1 MASLKVFVDMM
12 SQPSRSVMLLLT
24 ANRVP
29 FTTKIIDITKG
40 MHHSDKEFAEV
51 TPIKKVPAIQDGDFK
66 LSECTAIL
74 RYICN
79 KYNLPDHWYP
89 TDIQKRSKV
98 DEYLSWH
105 HTNTRLG
112 ATDITFGKLI
122 LPKLLGM
129 PADEKQIERG
139 QAQLAGC
146 MKVYNNYFLKD
157 TPFISSHEITIADLL
172 AVCEFSQFELLP
184 PKFVDLSQK
193 VEEWIARCKDSFGSE
208 YEDTH
213 SILYRAKAA
222 INEASK
228 L

>member
-1 MASLKVFVDMM
+1 
-12 SQPSRSVMLLLT
+12 
-24 ANRVP
+24 
-29 FTTKIIDITKG
+29 
-40 MHHSDKEFAEV
+40 
-51 TPIKKVPAIQDGDFK
+51 
-66 LSECTAIL
+66 
-74 RYICN
+74 
-79 KYNLPDHWYP
+79 
-89 TDIQKRSKV
+89 
-98 DEYLSWH
+98 
-105 HTNTRLG
+105 
-112 ATDITFGKLI
+112 
-122 LPKLLGM
+122 M